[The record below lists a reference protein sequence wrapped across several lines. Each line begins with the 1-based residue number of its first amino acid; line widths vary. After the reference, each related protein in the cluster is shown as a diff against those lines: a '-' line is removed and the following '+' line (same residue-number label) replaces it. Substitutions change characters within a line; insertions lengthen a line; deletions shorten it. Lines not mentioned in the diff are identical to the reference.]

1 MRQDKISSSSF
12 KKPHRHLLDAD
23 LRFRTLSYDCVLKR
37 LVRFQK
43 LSPNFW
49 NFCRIKTLLPDF
61 RTRQIKQILDVRF
74 QRLSSYF
81 THLRRISDGFFRF
94 WKALLLQK
102 EIERMSKEKINKK
115 KTSGKRWNKVKI
127 AWLTKELLV
136 LTGDHPL
143 ISKGSFQFRT
153 PMFHF
158 GRFSPISDLRGTT
171 VHNSLRW
178 LTCSLLLYFQ

>member
-1 MRQDKISSSSF
+1 MRQDKIGSSLF

-43 LSPNFW
+43 LSPDFW
-49 NFCRIKTLLPDF
+49 NFCRIKTVLPDF
-61 RTRQIKQILDVRF
+61 QTRQIRQILDVRF

-102 EIERMSKEKINKK
+102 EIERMSKEKINEKNQREK
-115 KTSGKRWNKVKI
+115 MKQGKNRLIDERTSGVNWRPSI
-127 AWLTKELLV
+127 DFE
-136 LTGDHPL
+136 
-143 ISKGSFQFRT
+143 
-153 PMFHF
+153 
-158 GRFSPISDLRGTT
+158 RFFPI
-171 VHNSLRW
+171 
-178 LTCSLLLYFQ
+178 